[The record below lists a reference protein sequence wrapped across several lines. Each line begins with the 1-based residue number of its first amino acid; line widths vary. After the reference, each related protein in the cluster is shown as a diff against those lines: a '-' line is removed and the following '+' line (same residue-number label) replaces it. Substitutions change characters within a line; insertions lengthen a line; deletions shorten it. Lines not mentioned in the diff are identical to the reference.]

1 MGNLSR
7 VPLPVSFAA
16 FEEVASKSVAAMEWG
31 IRLIENF
38 SNDQWILSE
47 LKEF

>member
-7 VPLPVSFAA
+7 VPLPVSLSA
-16 FEEVASKSVAAMEWG
+16 FEEIASKSGAAMEWG

-38 SNDQWILSE
+38 SKDQWILS
-47 LKEF
+47 